1 MIHRIDHDRIQS
13 CSAGAL
19 EKKKKKKLFGGVFV
33 RVGWHIQSSLDI
45 CLSVLVLGRAEQR
58 WRELW
63 QKSDYEDWLYRR
75 PQLPADA
82 TDDEDDCNSIYELP
96 ERVSSSRPIST
107 YYSSATI
114 LASDSAVYSAY
125 Y

>member
-1 MIHRIDHDRIQS
+1 MWFCA
-13 CSAGAL
+13 CSKANPIVRVFL
-19 EKKKKKKLFGGVFV
+19 YLTFVFV
-33 RVGWHIQSSLDI
+33 S
-45 CLSVLVLGRAEQR
+45 GREQK
-58 WRELW
+58 WSELW
-63 QKSDYEDWLYRR
+63 RKSDYEDWLYRR

-82 TDDEDDCNSIYELP
+82 TDDDNDCNSIYELP

>member
-1 MIHRIDHDRIQS
+1 
-13 CSAGAL
+13 
-19 EKKKKKKLFGGVFV
+19 LFGEFLCVLDGTSNRLLIFV
-33 RVGWHIQSSLDI
+33 
-45 CLSVLVLGRAEQR
+45 CLFVLGRAEQR

-82 TDDEDDCNSIYELP
+82 TDDEDDCNSICELP